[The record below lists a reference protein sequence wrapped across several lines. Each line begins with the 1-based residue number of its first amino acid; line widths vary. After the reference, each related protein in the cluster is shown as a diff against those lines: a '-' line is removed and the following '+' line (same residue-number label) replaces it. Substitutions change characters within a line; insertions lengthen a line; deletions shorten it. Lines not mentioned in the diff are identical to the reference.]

1 MALIHILDK
10 QSDKIIGTLNLGE
23 YTDDEKVTS
32 SENENTFDFTALRKF
47 DLLQKRSRLLLQDK
61 DGFFS
66 EYIIIYAEQNSRNQ
80 KFIKSNATFTDLQK
94 AKIIEPQTLQGAT
107 ADTATTKALEGT
119 EWKKGKVDYN
129 GIRTLKIE
137 EYTNPYNLL
146 KTIASEFGLDLR
158 FRVAVEGNKIV
169 RYVDLT
175 LPDDEFDGK
184 EVVFGKDLI
193 GLRRIEDAQNIV
205 TALLVLG
212 PEQEDGTRLTVLVE
226 DNDALQR
233 WGRNG
238 QHLIEVYEPQ
248 ITAEEVTVERLRT
261 LGENE
266 LKKRID
272 AAVTYECQAAIME
285 HIPGKEHEK
294 IRLDRTLRIKD
305 EGYTPPLYVEAK
317 VLEIK
322 EQPSTGKILDFK
334 LGNYKEFSKADLEAQ
349 IAGLKK
355 LLAQKASNAKLVETY
370 ELALQQAEEKAA
382 QAEENAKGYTDTVKV
397 EVINTASA
405 DATNKAN
412 QAENNAKSHA
422 DTVAGEAESNAKAYA
437 LSEADKARIAAIQAA
452 ATDAQ
457 TKVNAAKTAL
467 EADIALKADA
477 QWVNG
482 QLQLKAD
489 NTAVQDLQNE
499 VTQKADVTWVN
510 NQLVLKENAI
520 HRGTTAP
527 TDTTKLWLDTSVVPN
542 VLKRYD
548 SATSSWVKATPTSAR
563 EVGAYTKTEVDNA
576 LNSKVSVTTYTAD
589 KNGIISRLDSA
600 ESRITQNEQEIATKV
615 SQTDYD
621 ALEGRVSQAESS
633 IVQNAN
639 AIQSKV
645 SQTDFNALKGRVS
658 TAESTITQH
667 ANLIEQKVNRT
678 DYDTDMNG
686 VVTRLNSAESRI
698 TQTENEI
705 ATKVS
710 NTTYQQ
716 DKTTINNNISQLTTR
731 MGQAETELQQTS
743 AQIALKAN
751 KTDVYTK
758 TEVDG
763 QFSTVNQQISQLD
776 AELSVQAD
784 QIATK
789 VSRTEFE
796 SLQIGGRNLLL
807 NSYVTYTTR
816 SADTNGWQI
825 QTWAGVFVNNENLLK
840 MLKPSTQYT
849 IRYKFRLDS
858 LAAGTTAYQQ
868 NNHGTLIIYSGVAG
882 YNIVPLFPSST
893 DTVSEANN
901 WVVGSVV
908 ERQVTFTTPAAL
920 ADPNANYRILA
931 YTRRSMNGGTFVTN
945 ETGTFFDIKI
955 ETGNVATDWTPALED
970 TQSQIDGLDSRVTTT
985 ETSITQLSNQ
995 IQLKANKTDVYTKT
1009 EADNK
1014 VTTAV
1019 NNAKSEIKLT
1029 TDSISQSVS
1038 SLQSTV
1044 NSQGTRLSSAE
1055 SSITSLSTQIQS
1067 KVSQTTFESALSGKE
1082 NTVYKQN
1089 TAPAHANGRLWLDTS
1104 KTPNVL
1110 YRSNGSAWIKATPT
1124 SAGEVG
1130 AFSQADGT
1138 ALAGRLSTAESTI
1151 TQQADLIS
1159 QKVSK
1164 TDYNGNTIASLINQT
1179 ATAIKLQ
1186 AAKIALDGYVEA
1198 KHIKSLNGL
1207 NVGNG
1212 QFVVDENGNVKFA
1225 GNLEGASGTFGQ
1237 VTVKDGD
1244 FYLKDSQSDI
1254 QYSLTRK
1261 RNLIKDH
1268 SFELV
1273 KVGEPA
1279 SQDNYDHWW
1288 LPMTASTINWKKIG
1302 SPRVAPID
1310 MNGPGVFSA
1319 IPIFGN
1325 RAILVNSTNY
1335 VEQAVWDIA
1344 PDTKYTFSVFAKR
1357 AYNSTVGAVQLE
1369 VHYIK
1374 TNVDGTISRATL
1386 AAQSF
1391 GNVNANYAPSR
1402 HSVTFTTPSQNVM
1415 NDYNIIFVIKSTN
1428 SNWVQCDGAQV
1439 VEGEYPTIYDMEE
1452 SMWTFLNGHA
1462 GYQSNV
1468 IEYGWNGN
1476 GHYVRFGD
1484 GTQICWVPLHYVGTL
1499 QGASGADYRMT
1510 GIWTLPAAFI
1520 DTDYFATANVL
1531 STNFVGWESITHV
1544 RVANTSTTSAT
1555 VTVAK
1560 SNGSQNYAFSPG
1572 NRVSCNCFAIGRWK
1586 W

>member
-23 YTDDEKVTS
+23 YTDDEKVLS
-32 SENENTFDFTALRKF
+32 SENENTFDFTALKKF
-47 DLLQKRSRLLLQDK
+47 DLLQKRNRLLLQDK

-66 EYIIIYAEQNSRNQ
+66 EYIIIYAEQNSRSR
-80 KFIKSNATFTDLQK
+80 KDIKSNATFTDLQK

-119 EWKKGKVDYN
+119 EWRKGKVDYN

-146 KTIASEFGLDLR
+146 KRIASEFGLDLR

-175 LPDDEFDGK
+175 MPDDEFDGK

-212 PEQEDGTRLTVLVE
+212 PEQEDGKRLTVLVE

-238 QHLIEVYEPQ
+238 QHIIEVYEPQ
-248 ITAEEVTVERLRT
+248 ITAEEVTIERLRT
-261 LGENE
+261 LGQNA
-266 LKKRID
+266 LQKRID
-272 AAVTYECQAAIME
+272 ALVTYECQAVILE
-285 HIPGKEHEK
+285 DTPGKEHEK
-294 IRLDRTLRIKD
+294 VRLDRTIRIKD
-305 EGYTPPLYVEAK
+305 EGYTPPLYLEAK
-317 VLEIK
+317 VLEVK

-334 LGNYKEFSKADLEAQ
+334 LGNYKEFSKADLEEQ

-370 ELALQQAEEKAA
+370 EQALKQAEEKAA
-382 QAEENAKGYTDTVKV
+382 QAEENAKGYTDTVKIEVV
-397 EVINTASA
+397 EHANTV
-405 DATNKAN
+405 AN

-422 DTVAGEAESNAKAYA
+422 DTVAEQAESNAKAYA

-467 EADIALKADA
+467 EADIATKVDA
-477 QWVNG
+477 EWVNG
-482 QLQLKAD
+482 KLVLKAD
-489 NTAVQDLQNE
+489 NSTVQDLQNE
-499 VTQKADVTWVN
+499 VSNKADVTWVN

-633 IVQNAN
+633 IIQNAN

-645 SQTDFNALKGRVS
+645 SQTDFNVLSGRVS

-686 VVTRLNSAESRI
+686 VITRLDSAESRI
-698 TQTENEI
+698 TQTEKDI
-705 ATKVS
+705 TSKVS
-710 NTTYQQ
+710 QTTFTQELGKKENSVIKSNTAPTSP
-716 DKTTINNNISQLTTR
+716 TTNQLWLDTSVTPNILKRWSGTAWVKATPTTAAEVGAYTKSETDTKLSGKADTSAVTALETRLTT
-731 MGQAETELQQTS
+731 AETSIQQTAS
-743 AQIALKAN
+743 AIELKAN

-758 TEVDG
+758 SELDTKLASGEIYVRGTGLNRNASRIVRVNG
-763 QFSTVNQQISQLD
+763 QNVYNGVERGHLLTVLSRSD
-776 AELSVQAD
+776 LSVVSNTVYDTHGDLQSTNLANALNALSDDVIVILSSYDSAYINQTLAD
-784 QIATK
+784 AL
-789 VSRTEFE
+789 VRC
-796 SLQIGGRNLLL
+796 GG
-807 NSYVTYTTR
+807 S
-816 SADTNGWQI
+816 
-825 QTWAGVFVNNENLLK
+825 
-840 MLKPSTQYT
+840 
-849 IRYKFRLDS
+849 
-858 LAAGTTAYQQ
+858 
-868 NNHGTLIIYSGVAG
+868 GTLIQKMRVPNVFIGIPKYPKGSAIEVVTDDKADSPYAEVFTKVVNGVPQGMNTA
-882 YNIVPLFPSST
+882 L
-893 DTVSEANN
+893 
-901 WVVGSVV
+901 
-908 ERQVTFTTPAAL
+908 TT
-920 ADPNANYRILA
+920 
-931 YTRRSMNGGTFVTN
+931 
-945 ETGTFFDIKI
+945 I
-955 ETGNVATDWTPALED
+955 E
-970 TQSQIDGLDSRVTTT
+970 SRLTTA
-985 ETSITQLSNQ
+985 ETSITQNANQ
-995 IQLKANKTDVYTKT
+995 ISLKANKTDVYTKT

-1067 KVSQTTFESALSGKE
+1067 KVSQTEFESALSGKE

-1089 TAPAHANGRLWLDTS
+1089 TAPAHANERLWLDTS

-1110 YRSNGSAWIKATPT
+1110 YRSNGSAWIKVTPT
-1124 SAGEVG
+1124 LAGEVG
-1130 AFSQADGT
+1130 AFSQADGNT
-1138 ALAGRLSTAESTI
+1138 LAGRLSTAESTI

-1179 ATAIKLQ
+1179 AEEVSISAQKINFDGHVFGANATFKGKLEGVVLITEGPDGSINLSQDSLVSESLDVESRGITRAILKGGRLKLTSGTGGDTAEDELDFSILGMQALLRYGDSWSIKYDNDL
-1186 AAKIALDGYVEA
+1186 
-1198 KHIKSLNGL
+1198 LNISAPSGVNISKEL
-1207 NVGNG
+1207 
-1212 QFVVDENGNVKFA
+1212 FIDNVKLIDIGTNA
-1225 GNLEGASGTFGQ
+1225 NGTYIRYSNGIQICYGNKET
-1237 VTVKDGD
+1237 TNN
-1244 FYLKDSQSDI
+1244 I
-1254 QYSLTRK
+1254 
-1261 RNLIKDH
+1261 NL
-1268 SFELV
+1268 
-1273 KVGEPA
+1273 A
-1279 SQDNYDHWW
+1279 
-1288 LPMTASTINWKKIG
+1288 IG
-1302 SPRVAPID
+1302 SIYHSGSNTWTYPATFIDIPEVQVNVKGIAPNTWAGLGD
-1310 MNGPGVFSA
+1310 SGVWYDFTSFDVFSA
-1319 IPIFGN
+1319 
-1325 RAILVNSTNY
+1325 
-1335 VEQAVWDIA
+1335 
-1344 PDTKYTFSVFAKR
+1344 
-1357 AYNSTVGAVQLE
+1357 
-1369 VHYIK
+1369 
-1374 TNVDGTISRATL
+1374 
-1386 AAQSF
+1386 
-1391 GNVNANYAPSR
+1391 
-1402 HSVTFTTPSQNVM
+1402 TPM
-1415 NDYNIIFVIKSTN
+1415 
-1428 SNWVQCDGAQV
+1428 
-1439 VEGEYPTIYDMEE
+1439 
-1452 SMWTFLNGHA
+1452 GHK
-1462 GYQSNV
+1462 G
-1468 IEYGWNGN
+1468 
-1476 GHYVRFGD
+1476 
-1484 GTQICWVPLHYVGTL
+1484 
-1499 QGASGADYRMT
+1499 
-1510 GIWTLPAAFI
+1510 
-1520 DTDYFATANVL
+1520 
-1531 STNFVGWESITHV
+1531 
-1544 RVANTSTTSAT
+1544 
-1555 VTVAK
+1555 K
-1560 SNGSQNYAFSPG
+1560 
-1572 NRVSCNCFAIGRWK
+1572 VSLFAIGRWK
-1586 W
+1586 

>member
-10 QSDKIIGTLNLGE
+10 QVDEIIGTLNLGE
-23 YTDDEKVTS
+23 YSDSGSNEGKVSS
-32 SENENTFDFTALRKF
+32 SENENTFDFTALKKF
-47 DLLQKRSRLLLQDK
+47 DLLQKRNRLLLQDK

-137 EYTNPYNLL
+137 EYTNPYSLL
-146 KTIASEFGLDLR
+146 KKIASEFGLDLR

-169 RYVDLT
+169 RYVDLN

-184 EVVFGKDLI
+184 EVVFGKDLV

-261 LGENE
+261 LGQNA
-266 LKKRID
+266 LQKRID
-272 AAVTYECQAAIME
+272 ALVTYECQAAVLE
-285 HIPGKEHEK
+285 HITGKEHEK

-305 EGYTPPLYVEAK
+305 EGYTPPLYLEAK
-317 VLEIK
+317 VLEVK

-349 IAGLKK
+349 VAALKK

-370 ELALQQAEEKAA
+370 EQALKQAEEKAA
-382 QAEENAKGYTDTVKV
+382 QAESNAKGYTDTVKV
-397 EVINTASA
+397 EVVEHANTV
-405 DATNKAN
+405 AN
-412 QAENNAKSHA
+412 QAENNAKEHA

-452 ATDAQ
+452 ATVAQ

-467 EADIALKADA
+467 EASIAEKADA
-477 QWVNG
+477 EWVNG
-482 QLQLKAD
+482 QLVLKAD
-489 NTAVQDLQNE
+489 NSTVQDLQNE
-499 VTQKADVTWVN
+499 VSNKADVTWVN

-615 SQTDYD
+615 S
-621 ALEGRVSQAESS
+621 
-633 IVQNAN
+633 
-639 AIQSKV
+639 
-645 SQTDFNALKGRVS
+645 
-658 TAESTITQH
+658 
-667 ANLIEQKVNRT
+667 
-678 DYDTDMNG
+678 
-686 VVTRLNSAESRI
+686 
-698 TQTENEI
+698 
-705 ATKVS
+705 

-716 DKTTINNNISQLTTR
+716 DKTTINNNISQIQTRMSNAETSITQTANQIALKANKSDVYTKTETDNKLSSKANQSDLNTTNQNVSNLTTR
-731 MGQAETELQQTS
+731 VSNAEAQLTLQADQIATKVSQTTFTQELSKKENAVTKSNSAPSNPTTNMLWLDTSVTPNVLKRWSGSAWVKATPTTAAEVGAYTKSETDTKLGGKADTSAVTALETRMSTAETGIQQTAS
-743 AQIALKAN
+743 AIELKAN

-758 TEVDG
+758 TETDG
-763 QFSTVNQQISQLD
+763 
-776 AELSVQAD
+776 
-784 QIATK
+784 
-789 VSRTEFE
+789 
-796 SLQIGGRNLLL
+796 
-807 NSYVTYTTR
+807 
-816 SADTNGWQI
+816 
-825 QTWAGVFVNNENLLK
+825 
-840 MLKPSTQYT
+840 
-849 IRYKFRLDS
+849 
-858 LAAGTTAYQQ
+858 
-868 NNHGTLIIYSGVAG
+868 
-882 YNIVPLFPSST
+882 
-893 DTVSEANN
+893 
-901 WVVGSVV
+901 
-908 ERQVTFTTPAAL
+908 
-920 ADPNANYRILA
+920 
-931 YTRRSMNGGTFVTN
+931 
-945 ETGTFFDIKI
+945 KI
-955 ETGNVATDWTPALED
+955 
-970 TQSQIDGLDSRVTTT
+970 
-985 ETSITQLSNQ
+985 
-995 IQLKANKTDVYTKT
+995 
-1009 EADNK
+1009 
-1014 VTTAV
+1014 TTAV
-1019 NNAKSEIKLT
+1019 NNAKAEIKVT

-1130 AFSQADGT
+1130 AFSQTDGT

-1179 ATAIKLQ
+1179 ATTIKLQ

-1212 QFVVDENGNVKFA
+1212 QFVVDANGNVKFA
-1225 GNLEGASGTFGQ
+1225 GDLNGAGGSFKGNLETGRLVIGPESPDISNFDDGMQVIELKMPQRVTEDVYTWSDPVNIKLLNGDVTFDGQ
-1237 VTVKDGD
+1237 T
-1244 FYLKDSQSDI
+1244 
-1254 QYSLTRK
+1254 
-1261 RNLIKDH
+1261 
-1268 SFELV
+1268 SF
-1273 KVGEPA
+1273 
-1279 SQDNYDHWW
+1279 
-1288 LPMTASTINWKKIG
+1288 
-1302 SPRVAPID
+1302 
-1310 MNGPGVFSA
+1310 
-1319 IPIFGN
+1319 
-1325 RAILVNSTNY
+1325 LVNSSFS
-1335 VEQAVWDIA
+1335 AKDIYA
-1344 PDTKYTFSVFAKR
+1344 DVLNIKELHFDRDPSSIYFDQLGNIKTPSMASDGALWRMDNKFGKII
-1357 AYNSTVGAVQLE
+1357 VGAYIGRQAPFTSIFFRPGGYPESVEMLNLGNAHLGIRGNSSMLKFPAYTAELWSVGADGVTWVRHVAKDFYSASSRTIKKDIEPFTDSEDALPLIRQTRVYKYRHKDDTPDEPLKAGLILE
-1369 VHYIK
+1369 ESPAIIQGD
-1374 TNVDGTISRATL
+1374 NGISVYGMSSLLWEGVKELDETQR
-1386 AAQSF
+1386 
-1391 GNVNANYAPSR
+1391 
-1402 HSVTFTTPSQNVM
+1402 
-1415 NDYNIIFVIKSTN
+1415 NII
-1428 SNWVQCDGAQV
+1428 D
-1439 VEGEYPTIYDMEE
+1439 
-1452 SMWTFLNGHA
+1452 
-1462 GYQSNV
+1462 
-1468 IEYGWNGN
+1468 
-1476 GHYVRFGD
+1476 
-1484 GTQICWVPLHYVGTL
+1484 
-1499 QGASGADYRMT
+1499 
-1510 GIWTLPAAFI
+1510 
-1520 DTDYFATANVL
+1520 
-1531 STNFVGWESITHV
+1531 
-1544 RVANTSTTSAT
+1544 RVAWLETENNYLKQKIALLE
-1555 VTVAK
+1555 AK
-1560 SNGSQNYAFSPG
+1560 IS
-1572 NRVSCNCFAIGRWK
+1572 
-1586 W
+1586 